1 MLTAYISVFCVLAML
16 SGLWVAIAKHPIT
29 GAVGLVAMMIS
40 LAGLYGLLA
49 GPFLGIVQITVYAGA
64 IMMLIIFVIMVVGGA
79 MDHDRPKAGVMGVLG
94 GIGALTFFGLI
105 ARVLSLSDIAPHQV
119 GISGTVEAIGLR
131 MFDFS
136 YGSGGWHV
144 AFEITA
150 LVLLVAL
157 VGAVAMAKRDVGQAD
172 EVEET
177 SATHVAAEE
186 VAHA

>member
-1 MLTAYISVFCVLAML
+1 MPTVYISVLRAGDVVR
-16 SGLWVAIAKHPIT
+16 LWVAIAKHPIT

-40 LAGLYGLLA
+40 TSWLVRLLA

-79 MDHDRPKAGVMGVLG
+79 MDHDRLKAGVRSPWWYWCVDV
-94 GIGALTFFGLI
+94 FGLI
-105 ARVLSLSDIAPHQV
+105 AWQAVLSDIAPHQV

-144 AFEITA
+144 AFEQQ

-157 VGAVAMAKRDVGQAD
+157 AGAAMAKRDVG
-172 EVEET
+172 
-177 SATHVAAEE
+177 H
-186 VAHA
+186 